1 MGCSGEWSPEV
12 EENTVLHRLV
22 PGEQK
27 GRSCD
32 SICTETHWRRPAE
45 TDADEHAPETS
56 LPVIAGKHMH
66 DSRGVFQGEEGQ
78 RGLKEADLTSLSLYL
93 K

>member
-27 GRSCD
+27 GRSCY

-78 RGLKEADLTSLSLYL
+78 RGIKEADLTSLSLYL

>member
-1 MGCSGEWSPEV
+1 MGSGLPKLRKTQFFTDLFLESRE
-12 EENTVLHRLV
+12 
-22 PGEQK
+22 
-27 GRSCD
+27 GRSCY

-45 TDADEHAPETS
+45 TDADDLAPETS

-66 DSRGVFQGEEGQ
+66 DSRRVFQGEEGQ